1 MFLISLAAWAAS
13 LGFVE
18 DTVWGIGPEE
28 LPLPMGLM
36 LGLIGDPLGIAGGVG
51 DARVGAIGDAK
62 VDRQPI
68 VNTQTCMR
76 VELHDAALSAARE
89 ARRCAFA

>member
-1 MFLISLAAWAAS
+1 
-13 LGFVE
+13 
-18 DTVWGIGPEE
+18 
-28 LPLPMGLM
+28 MGLM
-36 LGLIGDPLGIAGGVG
+36 LRSIGDPLGIAGGVG

-68 VNTQTCMR
+68 VNTQTCVR

-89 ARRCAFA
+89 ARRCAFAWNCVPELAQPDHRHKMLES